1 MKKAPILLTFAICI
15 SYVTLA
21 SAQASGEFSDVK
33 YRRSS
38 LHTMLMETPS
48 YPQKDIV
55 LKAYNNAPF
64 PDKYNDHNIGNKVFD
79 PGQFTVTDADREAYA
94 QKKKSG
100 IGKSLLGIA
109 SEATAGIVDST
120 ASDDRII
127 IEKYFKAQ
135 GVAKQIVSKWFDR
148 SEEGLFDVNLIAER
162 GTYNATEMEADIA
175 SGSAKGSSVFMDAG
189 LELIGNTF
197 VVVSKLAFVENEP
210 TVRAIRDAAILTA
223 EENSTSDLAK
233 QMAITAA
240 NKLYERTKE
249 GYSVWTTSYL
259 YKLAWN
265 DSIQAVFFN
274 DLWIDKTNADPN
286 KKAAFDATDLFS
298 MEFVGSEKSTSLVT
312 FSLKAKRTEDEII
325 ELATVRNVDKVF
337 AKLQKEYDVF
347 KPKTPLYSG
356 DPITAKI
363 GKKEGL
369 EGGEKFDVL
378 EQVINPKTGLT
389 EYKKVG
395 TVSADKNLIWDNRFN
410 AGTDPE
416 DGEVNSS
423 IDITTFK
430 GSGKFYA
437 GMLLKQVK

>member
-1 MKKAPILLTFAICI
+1 MKKTPILLTIAICI
-15 SYVTLA
+15 SFSTLA
-21 SAQASGEFSDVK
+21 SAQASGELSDVK

-38 LHTMLMETPS
+38 LHTMLMETSS
-48 YPQKDIV
+48 YPQKDMV
-55 LKAYNNAPF
+55 MKAYNNAPF
-64 PDKYNDHNIGNKVFD
+64 PDKYNDHNIGIRMFD
-79 PGQFTVTDADREAYA
+79 PSQFTVCDEDREALG
-94 QKKKSG
+94 QKKKG
-100 IGKSLLGIA
+100 LVGKALLGIA
-109 SEATAGIVDST
+109 SEASAGIIDST

-135 GVAKQIVSKWFDR
+135 GVARQLVSKWFNR
-148 SEEGLFDVNLIAER
+148 SEDGSFSFDMVAER

-175 SGSAKGSSVFMDAG
+175 AGATKGSSVVQDAG
-189 LELIGNTF
+189 IELIGNTF
-197 VVVSKLAFVENEP
+197 VVVSKLSFVENEP
-210 TVRAIRDAAILTA
+210 TVRAIRDAAILSA
-223 EENSTSDLAK
+223 EENSKSEAAK
-233 QMAITAA
+233 QLAIAAA

-274 DLWIDKTNADPN
+274 DLWIDRTNPDLS
-286 KKAAFDATDLFS
+286 KKEAFDNTDLFS
-298 MEFVGSEKSTSLVT
+298 MEFIGSEKSNSLVT
-312 FSLKAKRTEDEII
+312 FSLKVKRTEEEII
-325 ELATVRNVDKVF
+325 ELATVRNVEKVF

-347 KPKTPLYSG
+347 KPKTPLLTG
-356 DPITAKI
+356 EPITAKI

-369 EGGEKFDVL
+369 EGGEKFEVL

-395 TVSADKNLIWDNRFN
+395 TVSVDKDSLWDNRFN

-416 DGEVNSS
+416 DGEVDNA
-423 IDITTFK
+423 IDRTTFK

-437 GMLLKQVK
+437 GMLLRQVK

>member
-1 MKKAPILLTFAICI
+1 MKKVQNLLTMAICI
-15 SYVTLA
+15 SYITIA
-21 SAQASGEFSDVK
+21 SAQAPGEFSDVK

-38 LHTMLMETPS
+38 LHTMLMETQS

-55 LKAYNNAPF
+55 LNGYKNAPF
-64 PDKYNDHNIGNKVFD
+64 PDKYNDHNIGIKVFD
-79 PGQFTVTDADREAYA
+79 PSQFTVTDEDRQAFN
-94 QKKKSG
+94 QKKKSL
-100 IGKSLLGIA
+100 IGKALMGVA

-120 ASDDRII
+120 ASDDRIL
-127 IEKYFKAQ
+127 IEKYFKSSGMARQ
-135 GVAKQIVSKWFDR
+135 LVSKWFDR
-148 SEEGLFDVNLIAER
+148 SEEGWFDVSLISDR
-162 GTYNATEMEADIA
+162 GTYNATAMEAEIA
-175 SGSAKGSSVFMDAG
+175 SGSAKGNSVMMDAG

-223 EENSTSDLAK
+223 EENSKSDLAK
-233 QMAITAA
+233 QMAIDAA
-240 NKLYERTKE
+240 NKVYEKTKE

-274 DLWIDKTNADPN
+274 DLWIDKNNPDPN
-286 KKAAFDATDLFS
+286 KKTAFDNTDLFR
-298 MEFVGSEKSTSLVT
+298 MEFIGSEKSSSLVT
-312 FSLKAKRTEDEII
+312 FSLKVKRTEEEII
-325 ELATVRNVDKVF
+325 ELATVRNVEKVF

-356 DPITAKI
+356 EPITAKI

-369 EGGEKFDVL
+369 EGGEKFEVL
-378 EQVINPKTGLT
+378 EQVVNPKTGLT

-395 TVSADKNLIWDNRFN
+395 TVTVDKESIWDNRFN

-416 DGEVNSS
+416 DGEVDNS
-423 IDITTFK
+423 IDRTTFK

-437 GMLLKQVK
+437 GMLIKQVK

>member
-1 MKKAPILLTFAICI
+1 MKRTPFLLTFAICI
-15 SYVTLA
+15 SFTALA
-21 SAQASGEFSDVK
+21 FSQASGEFSDVK

-38 LHTMLMETPS
+38 LHTMLMETSS

-55 LKAYNNAPF
+55 MRAYNNAPF
-64 PDKYNDHNIGNKVFD
+64 PDKYNDHNIGIRMFD
-79 PGQFTVTDADREAYA
+79 PSQYTVNDEDRAA
-94 QKKKSG
+94 FGQKKKG
-100 IGKSLLGIA
+100 FVGKALLTIG

-120 ASDDRII
+120 AADDRII
-127 IEKYFKAQ
+127 IEKYFRTQ
-135 GVAKQIVSKWFDR
+135 GIARQLVSKWFNR
-148 SEEGLFDVNLIAER
+148 SEDGSFNFDMVAER

-175 SGSAKGSSVFMDAG
+175 AGSTKGSAVVQDAG
-189 LELIGNTF
+189 IELIGNTF
-197 VVVSKLAFVENEP
+197 VVVSKLSFVENEP

-223 EENSTSDLAK
+223 EENSKSELSKQLA
-233 QMAITAA
+233 IEAA
-240 NKLYERTKE
+240 NNIYEKTKE

-274 DLWIDKTNADPN
+274 DLWIDKTNPDPN
-286 KKAAFDATDLFS
+286 RRAAFDATDLFS
-298 MEFVGSEKSTSLVT
+298 MEFVGSEKSSSLVT
-312 FSLKAKRTEDEII
+312 FSLKVKRTEEEII
-325 ELATVRNVDKVF
+325 ELATVRNVEKVF

-347 KPKTPLYSG
+347 KPKTPLLSG

-369 EGGEKFDVL
+369 EGGEKFEVL

-395 TVSADKNLIWDNRFN
+395 AVSVDKDLLWDNRFN

-416 DGEVNSS
+416 DGEVDNSL
-423 IDITTFK
+423 DRTTFK

-437 GMLLKQVK
+437 GMLLRQVK